1 MIDTKEM
8 YGKTGGIVAYHA
20 YISFKPGEVT
30 PEEAQQVRVRCGR
43 KIMTSRKMSKEAC
56 TNHTI
61 RID

>member
-30 PEEAQQVRVRCGR
+30 PEEAQQVA
-43 KIMTSRKMSKEAC
+43 SKMWAKDYDIKKNEQGSL
-56 TNHTI
+56 H
-61 RID
+61 